1 MATITKRPNGYQ
13 VQIRKKGFP
22 PLSKQFKTHREAR
35 LWGAYV
41 ESEMDIG
48 CFKDKTL
55 AENTTLG
62 ELFERYLQ
70 QVTPLKKSCKQERA
84 RILQF
89 LREDPLCLHKMTAL
103 TPKTIAAWRD
113 VRLQLVSG
121 STVNRDLALLSH
133 VINTARREWDIHIE
147 NPLALVRRPRCN
159 RGRERRLNGNEQELL
174 FKEICEKSRNPYLLP
189 VVQTAIETGMR
200 RSELLQL
207 EWSRVDLEKR
217 VIRILDTKNGEGR
230 SVPLTLKAVEI
241 ISNLPKREGF
251 EQMVFPLTPNALKLG
266 FERAIE
272 RSRIDDLRFHDLR
285 HEAVSRFFEK
295 GLNVMEVASIS
306 GHKTLQML
314 KRYTHMQ
321 VDSILTKIDAS

>member
-1 MATITKRPNGYQ
+1 M
-13 VQIRKKGFP
+13 
-22 PLSKQFKTHREAR
+22 
-35 LWGAYV
+35 
-41 ESEMDIG
+41 
-48 CFKDKTL
+48 
-55 AENTTLG
+55 
-62 ELFERYLQ
+62 
-70 QVTPLKKSCKQERA
+70 
-84 RILQF
+84 
-89 LREDPLCLHKMTAL
+89 HKMTAL
-103 TPKTIAAWRD
+103 TPKAIAAWRD
-113 VRLQLVSG
+113 MRLQLVSG

-159 RGRERRLNGNEQELL
+159 RGRERRLQGNEQELL
-174 FKEICEKSRNPYLLP
+174 FKEISEKSRNPYLLP

-207 EWSRVDLEKR
+207 EWNRVDLDKR

-241 ISNLPKREGF
+241 LSSLPKREGF
-251 EQMVFPLTPNALKLG
+251 EQTVFPLTPNALKLG
-266 FERAIE
+266 FERALE

-314 KRYTHMQ
+314 KRYSHMQ
-321 VDSILTKIDAS
+321 LGNLIQKIDRG

>member
-1 MATITKRPNGYQ
+1 M
-13 VQIRKKGFP
+13 
-22 PLSKQFKTHREAR
+22 
-35 LWGAYV
+35 
-41 ESEMDIG
+41 
-48 CFKDKTL
+48 
-55 AENTTLG
+55 
-62 ELFERYLQ
+62 
-70 QVTPLKKSCKQERA
+70 
-84 RILQF
+84 
-89 LREDPLCLHKMTAL
+89 HKMTAL

-159 RGRERRLNGNEQELL
+159 RGRERRLNGNEQEIL

-189 VVQTAIETGMR
+189 VIQTAIETGMR

-207 EWSRVDLEKR
+207 EWSRVDLERR
-217 VIRILDTKNGEGR
+217 VIRLVDTKNGEGR
-230 SVPLTLKAVEI
+230 SVPLTLRAVEI
-241 ISNLPKREGF
+241 LSSLPKRKGYETL
-251 EQMVFPLTPNALKLG
+251 VFPMSANALKLG
-266 FERAIE
+266 FQRALE

-321 VDSILTKIDAS
+321 VGVILEKIDRL

>member
-22 PLSKQFKTHREAR
+22 PLSKQFKTYREAR
-35 LWGAYV
+35 LWGSYV

-55 AENTTLG
+55 AEKTTLG
-62 ELFERYLQ
+62 ELLERYLQ
-70 QVTPLKKSCKQERA
+70 QVTPLKKSSKQERA

-133 VINTARREWDIHIE
+133 VINTSRREWDIHIE

-159 RGRERRLNGNEQELL
+159 RGRERRLNGNEQEIL

-189 VVQTAIETGMR
+189 VIQTAIETGMR

-207 EWSRVDLEKR
+207 EWSRVDLERR
-217 VIRILDTKNGEGR
+217 VIRLVDTKNGEGR
-230 SVPLTLKAVEI
+230 SVPLTLRAVEI
-241 ISNLPKREGF
+241 LSSLPKRKGYEDL
-251 EQMVFPLTPNALKLG
+251 VFPISANALKLG
-266 FERAIE
+266 FQRALE

-314 KRYTHMQ
+314 KRYSHMQ
-321 VDSILTKIDAS
+321 LGNLIQKIDRG